1 MNRALAAGLFLLA
14 GFGLVVTLTK
24 KPEPPRQVPVSEDM
38 AQINQGKKLFSR
50 NCMRCHGPEATGTR
64 IGPPLVHKIYEPSHH
79 GDAAFFMAVA
89 RGVKSHHW
97 KFGDM
102 APVPGVK
109 PEDVALIVAIRALAA
124 EKGRNFLRRGSKS

>member
-1 MNRALAAGLFLLA
+1 MNRALAAGLFLVI
-14 GFGLVVTLTK
+14 GFSAVVMLTK
-24 KPEPPRQVPVSEDM
+24 RPEPPRQQMRVPVTEDM
-38 AQINQGKKLFSR
+38 AQIKKGKSLYSR
-50 NCMRCHGPEATGTR
+50 NCMRCHGPEATGSR

-79 GDAAFFMAVA
+79 GDAAFFMAVS

-109 PEDVALIVAIRALAA
+109 PEEVALIVGYVRWLQRKAGI
-124 EKGRNFLRRGSKS
+124 F

>member
-1 MNRALAAGLFLLA
+1 MNRALTAGLFLA
-14 GFGLVVTLTK
+14 VGFAALLMLTK
-24 KPEPPRQVPVSEDM
+24 RPEPPRHPRVPVTEDM
-38 AQINQGKKLFSR
+38 AQIGQGKKLFVR

-64 IGPPLVHKIYEPSHH
+64 IGPPLVHKVYEPSHH

-102 APVPGVK
+102 APVPGVE
-109 PEDVALIVAIRALAA
+109 PEEVALIVQYVRWLQRKAGI
-124 EKGRNFLRRGSKS
+124 F

>member
-1 MNRALAAGLFLLA
+1 MRRAFAAGLFLA
-14 GFGLVVTLTK
+14 VGFVAIAMLTK
-24 KPEPPRQVPVSEDM
+24 RPDPPRPQVPVSQDM

-50 NCMRCHGPEATGTR
+50 NCMRCHGPEASGSK

-79 GDAAFFMAVA
+79 GDGSFFLAVS

-109 PEDVALIVAIRALAA
+109 PEDVALIVQYVRWLQRKAGI
-124 EKGRNFLRRGSKS
+124 F

>member
-1 MNRALAAGLFLLA
+1 MNRVFAAGLFLIA
-14 GFGLVVTLTK
+14 GFGVVVTLTK
-24 KPEPPRQVPVSEDM
+24 RPEPPRHPRVPVTEDM
-38 AQINQGKKLFSR
+38 AQINQGKKLFAR

-79 GDAAFFMAVA
+79 GDAAFFMAVS

-102 APVPGVK
+102 VPVPGVK
-109 PEDVALIVAIRALAA
+109 PEDVALIVGYVRWLQRKAGI
-124 EKGRNFLRRGSKS
+124 F

>member
-1 MNRALAAGLFLLA
+1 MMNRALAAGLFLVV
-14 GFGLVVTLTK
+14 GFAALLMLTK
-24 KPEPPRQVPVSEDM
+24 RPEPPRHPQVPVTEDM
-38 AQINQGKKLFSR
+38 TQINQGKKLFAR
-50 NCMRCHGPEATGTR
+50 NCMRCHGPEAKGTR

-79 GDAAFFMAVA
+79 GDGAFFMAVA

-109 PEDVALIVAIRALAA
+109 PEDVALIVQYVRWLQRKAGI
-124 EKGRNFLRRGSKS
+124 F